1 MYTKRVEIIRISLI
15 IHTILKCTEIERT
28 CITTAYRFLPIHT
41 SIYASTSI
49 YVQSEIKSKIIRI
62 KYNYVIVWHLNCRIL

>member
-41 SIYASTSI
+41 SIYASI

-62 KYNYVIVWHLNCRIL
+62 KYNYVIVWHLNCCIL